1 MWPSELLYL
10 TMILTVGFG
19 FTALFMSMF
28 EMMRSGFILTVHV
41 VFQMLAFLAILG
53 TWILYVIGMTDF
65 LATGV
70 FITVA
75 FAVLALLIWLG
86 NMFRGLMLFRCMQ
99 GASLHTHVFSHQV
112 LFVILGFALM
122 AAL

>member
-19 FTALFMSMF
+19 FTALFTSMF

-41 VFQMLAFLAILG
+41 VFQMLAFLTIFG
-53 TWILYVIGMTDF
+53 TWILYIMGMTNI
-65 LATGV
+65 LSTGV
-70 FITVA
+70 LVTVI

-99 GASLHTHVFSHQV
+99 GASFHTHVFSHQV
-112 LFVILGFALM
+112 LFVILGFTLM